1 MSLSSALATAMSGL
15 RANQAALS
23 IVSSNVANAQT
34 PGYVTQRINQVETTT
49 GDTGASVNVTGV
61 NRQLNQFIQTQ
72 LRSET
77 SGGAYADQMASVL
90 TQLQS
95 IYGTP
100 GNAGTLEA
108 AFSNFT
114 TALQSLSTTSGS
126 SSAQITAVTAAQS
139 LAQQLNATT
148 QGIQALRSNAEQ
160 DINIS
165 VGQANAAMT
174 QIAQINTQLQGMNST
189 DPTAATLMDQRDSA
203 IDKLSQ
209 LMDIRV
215 STSDT
220 NQTTVYTTNG
230 VELVG
235 AQASTLIF
243 NSQGTLN
250 ANSQWDANPAKSSTG
265 ALSVKLA
272 NGAVI
277 DMIATNSISSGQ
289 IAADLTLR
297 DKTLVQ
303 AQAQVDQLA
312 ASMSSALSDKTTAGT
327 VAPAALAP
335 KAGFDLD
342 LSNVLPGN
350 TINLTYTDTATNTQH
365 QVSIVR
371 VDDPAALPLS
381 NAGANPN
388 NQVIGIN
395 FSGGMASVVSQLNS
409 ALGTANLQFS
419 NVPPGSS
426 TLRVLDNGTNT
437 AKVNAASVT
446 ATVSSLTS
454 GSPQL
459 PVFTDGNLLY
469 TGSITG
475 TASQQ
480 TGLAGRITVNAAL
493 VADPSKLT
501 VYNTSPLTN
510 AGDTTRSDFLYSQ
523 LTSGTFTYS
532 PQTGLGST
540 ATPLKGTL
548 SSFMQQFLSQQSNAA
563 TSATQLR
570 QGQDVVVNALQQK
583 FKSSSG
589 VNIDTE
595 MANLISLQNNYA
607 ANAHVMSVVQAM
619 MTSLMQVP
627 V

>member
-1 MSLSSALATAMSGL
+1 MSLGSALAIAMSGL
-15 RANQAALS
+15 RANQAALA
-23 IVSSNVANAQT
+23 IVSSNIANAQT
-34 PGYVTQRINQVETTT
+34 PGYVTQRTNQVETLT
-49 GDTGASVNVTGV
+49 GDTGASVIVTGV
-61 NRQLNQFIQTQ
+61 NRELDQFIQAQ

-95 IYGTP
+95 VYGTP
-100 GNAGTLEA
+100 GEAGTLES
-108 AFSNFT
+108 AFANFT
-114 TALQSLSTTSGS
+114 TALQSLATNSGS
-126 SSAQITAVTAAQS
+126 SSAQISAATAAQS

-160 DINIS
+160 DLNIS

-174 QIAQINTQLQGMNST
+174 QIAQINTELRALKPT
-189 DPTAATLMDQRDSA
+189 DPTAATLMDQRDKA
-203 IDKLSQ
+203 IDQLSQ

-215 STSDT
+215 TTDSS
-220 NQTTVYTTNG
+220 NQTTIYTTNG

-235 AQASTLIF
+235 AQASQLIF

-250 ANSQWDANPAKSSTG
+250 ANSQWNANPANSSVG
-265 ALSVKLA
+265 SLSIKLA
-272 NGAVI
+272 NGALI
-277 DMIATNSISSGQ
+277 DMIETNSISSGQ

-303 AQAQVDQLA
+303 AQAQIDQLA
-312 ASMSSALSDKTTAGT
+312 ASIASALSDKTTDGT

-335 KAGFDLD
+335 KAGFDVD
-342 LSNVLPGN
+342 LSNLLPGN

-365 QVSIVR
+365 QVTIVR

-381 NAGANPN
+381 STGTAAN
-388 NQVIGIN
+388 QRVIGVN

-409 ALGTANLQFS
+409 AFGAANLQFS
-419 NVPPGSS
+419 NPAGS
-426 TLRVLDNGTNT
+426 TLRVLDNGTGT
-437 AKVNAASVT
+437 ATVNAASVT
-446 ATVSSLTS
+446 TTASSLAN
-454 GSPQL
+454 GSVPL

-469 TGSITG
+469 TGSITRNG
-475 TASQQ
+475 SQQ
-480 TGLAGRITVNAAL
+480 TGLAGRIRVNAAL
-493 VADPSKLT
+493 FSDPSKFT

-510 AGDTTRSDFLYSQ
+510 AGDTTRPDFLYTQ

-532 PQTGLGST
+532 PATGLGT
-540 ATPLKGTL
+540 AATPFKATL
-548 SSFMQQFLSQQSNAA
+548 TSFMQQFLSQQSNAA
-563 TSATQLR
+563 TSATQLQ

-595 MANLISLQNNYA
+595 MASLISLQNTYA
-607 ANAHVMSVVQAM
+607 ANARVMSVVQTM
-619 MTSLMQVP
+619 MASLMQVQL
-627 V
+627 

>member
-1 MSLSSALATAMSGL
+1 MSLGSALATAMSGL

-23 IVSSNVANAQT
+23 IVSGNIANAQT
-34 PGYVTQRINQVETTT
+34 PGYVTQSSTQVEVTT

-61 NRQLNQFIQTQ
+61 NRELNQFIQTQ

-100 GNAGTLEA
+100 GDAGTLET

-126 SSAQITAVTAAQS
+126 SSAQISAVTAAQS

-148 QGIQALRSNAEQ
+148 QGIQTLRSNTEQ

-174 QIAQINTQLQGMNST
+174 QIAQINAQLQGLKST
-189 DPTAATLMDQRDSA
+189 DPAAATLMDQRDSA

-215 STSDT
+215 STDNT

-230 VELVG
+230 IELVG
-235 AQASTLIF
+235 AQASTLNF
-243 NSQGTLN
+243 NSQGMLN
-250 ANSQWDANPAKSSTG
+250 ANSQWNANPAISSAGSLT
-265 ALSVKLA
+265 VKLA

-277 DMIATNSISSGQ
+277 DLIATNSISSGQ

-303 AQAQVDQLA
+303 AQAQVDQMA
-312 ASMSSALSDKTTAGT
+312 ASMASALSDKTTAGT
-327 VAPAALAP
+327 AAPAALAP

-342 LSNVLPGN
+342 LSNLLPGT
-350 TINLTYTDTATNTQH
+350 TINLTYTDAATNTQH

-381 NAGANPN
+381 NTGANPN
-388 NQVIGIN
+388 NQVIGVN
-395 FSGGMASVVSQLNS
+395 FSGGMASVASQLNS
-409 ALGTANLQFS
+409 VLGAANLQFS
-419 NVPPGSS
+419 NPSGSV
-426 TLRVLDNGTNT
+426 LRVLDNGTSSAT
-437 AKVNAASVT
+437 VNAASAT
-446 ATVSSLTS
+446 TTVSTLAS
-454 GSPQL
+454 GNVQL

-469 TGSITG
+469 TGSITRNG
-475 TASQQ
+475 SQQ

-493 VADPSKLT
+493 LSDPSKMT
-501 VYNTSPLTN
+501 VYNTSPATN

-532 PQTGLGST
+532 PQTGLGT
-540 ATPLKGTL
+540 AATPFKGTL
-548 SSFMQQFLSQQSNAA
+548 STFMQQFLSQQSNAA
-563 TSATQLR
+563 TSATQLQ

-583 FKSSSG
+583 FKSASG
-589 VNIDTE
+589 VNIDSE

-619 MTSLMQVP
+619 MTSLMQVQL
-627 V
+627 

>member
-1 MSLSSALATAMSGL
+1 MSLGSALATAMAGV

-23 IVSSNVANAQT
+23 IVSSNIANAQT
-34 PGYVTQRINQVETTT
+34 PGYVNQSVNQIETPT
-49 GDTGASVNVTGV
+49 GDTGASVRVTGV
-61 NRQLNQFIQTQ
+61 SRQLNQFIQTQ

-77 SGGAYADQMASVL
+77 AGGAYADQIASVL

-100 GNAGTLEA
+100 GDAGTLET

-114 TALQSLSTTSGS
+114 SALQSLSTTSGS
-126 SSAQITAVTAAQS
+126 ASAQISAVTAAQS

-148 QGIQALRSNAEQ
+148 QGIQTLRSNAEQ

-174 QIAQINTQLQGMNST
+174 QIANINTQLQGLSPT
-189 DPTAATLMDQRDSA
+189 DPTAATLMDQRDKA
-203 IDKLSQ
+203 IDQLSQ

-215 STSDT
+215 STDS
-220 NQTTVYTTNG
+220 NNLTTIYTTNG

-235 AQASTLIF
+235 VQASTLNF

-250 ANSQWDANPAKSSTG
+250 ANSQWNSNPANSTVG
-265 ALSVKLA
+265 TITIKLA
-272 NGAVI
+272 NGANI

-303 AQAQVDQLA
+303 AQAQIDQLA
-312 ASMSSALSDKTTAGT
+312 ASMASALSDKTTAGT
-327 VAPAALAP
+327 AAPAALAP

-350 TINLTYTDTATNTQH
+350 TINFTYTDSATSTQH

-381 NAGANPN
+381 NVGANPN
-388 NQVIGIN
+388 NPVIGVN
-395 FSGGMASVVSQLNS
+395 FLGGMASVVSQLNS
-409 ALGTANLQFS
+409 AFGSANLQFS
-419 NVPPGSS
+419 NPVGS
-426 TLRVLDNGTNT
+426 TLRVLDNGTGT
-437 AKVNAASVT
+437 ATVNAASVT
-446 ATVSSLTS
+446 TTTS
-454 GSPQL
+454 ALANGNVQL
-459 PVFTDGNLLY
+459 PVFTDGNSLY
-469 TGSITG
+469 TGSITRYG
-475 TASQQ
+475 SQQ

-493 VADPSKLT
+493 LIDPSKLT

-532 PQTGLGST
+532 PQTGLGT
-540 ATPLKGTL
+540 AATPFKGTL
-548 SSFMQQFLSQQSNAA
+548 TGFMQQFLSQQSNAA
-563 TSATQLR
+563 TSATQLQ

-595 MANLISLQNNYA
+595 MANLISLQNTYA
-607 ANAHVMSVVQAM
+607 ANAHVMSVVQTM
-619 MTSLMQVP
+619 MASLMQVQL
-627 V
+627 